1 MSEKKRIDPR
11 YIPSLADRRIR
22 EAMEKGDFDDLPG
35 AGEPIPD
42 LNDGYDP
49 DWWAK
54 KWVKREGL
62 SREELAALLETRRDP
77 RR

>member
-1 MSEKKRIDPR
+1 MSDKRKKIDPR

-22 EAMEKGDFDDLPG
+22 EAMEKGEFDDLPG

-42 LNDGYDP
+42 LDDGYDP

-54 KWVKREGL
+54 KWVQREGL
-62 SREELAALLETRRDP
+62 SREEVRALLEARREH
-77 RR
+77 